1 MDFYLEMQAACWL
14 LSPPSTPTLS
24 LLLVTDP
31 PCGFPCATAVKP
43 TVKEDLVK
51 KVNNNLN
58 ITSAV
63 FCNSETPSLYS
74 YFFFS
79 FTSPGQPISSSN
91 RQNVDA
97 DEIKRLGKR
106 FKKLDLDNSGSLSV
120 EEFMSLPE
128 LQQNPLVQR
137 VIDIF
142 DTDGNGEVDFKEF
155 IEGVSQFSVKGDKES
170 KLRFAFRIYD
180 MDKDG
185 YISNGELFQVLKMMV
200 GNNLKDTQ
208 LQQIVDKTIINADK
222 DGDGRISF
230 EEFCLVV
237 GGLDIHKKM
246 VVDV

>member
-1 MDFYLEMQAACWL
+1 MQAACWL

-91 RQNVDA
+91 RQNGKQTAATLIVTHQTT
-97 DEIKRLGKR
+97 EKRHSKYGQMSAGR
-106 FKKLDLDNSGSLSV
+106 GTIVYGFFDSL
-120 EEFMSLPE
+120 LCYY
-128 LQQNPLVQR
+128 R
-137 VIDIF
+137 VICVA
-142 DTDGNGEVDFKEF
+142 E
-155 IEGVSQFSVKGDKES
+155 
-170 KLRFAFRIYD
+170 
-180 MDKDG
+180 
-185 YISNGELFQVLKMMV
+185 
-200 GNNLKDTQ
+200 
-208 LQQIVDKTIINADK
+208 
-222 DGDGRISF
+222 
-230 EEFCLVV
+230 
-237 GGLDIHKKM
+237 
-246 VVDV
+246 